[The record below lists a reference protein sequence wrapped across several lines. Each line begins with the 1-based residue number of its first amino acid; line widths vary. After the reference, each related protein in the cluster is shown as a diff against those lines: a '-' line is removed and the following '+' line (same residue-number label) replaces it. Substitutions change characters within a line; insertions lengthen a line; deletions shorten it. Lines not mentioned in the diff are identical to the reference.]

1 MLLTT
6 PPNINI
12 LVQHLNST
20 SRLPHRLLDQNPVS
34 TKQDSPRHASR
45 FTPHASRITHHA
57 SRIGTNKEFI
67 QYLVIARGSV
77 SEVKSLAYSG
87 VDIGYINEQ
96 AFNEIQK
103 SCTKKLSALLN
114 GFIRYL
120 KNSNRKK

>member
-1 MLLTT
+1 MY
-6 PPNINI
+6 
-12 LVQHLNST
+12 
-20 SRLPHRLLDQNPVS
+20 
-34 TKQDSPRHASR
+34 
-45 FTPHASRITHHA
+45 HA

-77 SEVKSLAYSG
+77 SDSG

-103 SCTKKLSALLN
+103 SCTKLSALLN